1 MNAPTQTTPL
11 RPGWPE
17 AIVAVLV
24 SAVLTIVGMTASI
37 LIPDN
42 AVLLRGHRDFL
53 VAGLAPLIG
62 FAAAVSLRIRDLR
75 PFGFRLTPL
84 GEEAVFRGVL
94 LNFLGR
100 WGSWV
105 AVPLSAAI
113 FALAHGINNV
123 LPMGVPR
130 RDLCRAAAH
139 RDAFDLAC
147 HRRAP
152 KGMLYHGP
160 AELHR
165 GPVVMRSL
173 SHWVQVGAPSAR
185 SAERVQV
192 RVHLVCSRSLICS
205 KSIVSPKPGVWNRSR
220 AYAHSTGISV
230 SLLRLHLKC
239 PW

>member
-1 MNAPTQTTPL
+1 MSDRSATMNAPTQTTPL

-75 PFGFRLTPL
+75 PFGFRRVAPRWILVGVGVALACFLLSWPVSAAFDPLFPAENIQTTYQDAAMASATSLALTVLFGGVLTPL

-123 LPMGVPR
+123 LPM
-130 RDLCRAAAH
+130 
-139 RDAFDLAC
+139 AFLVGICAGLLLTVTRSIWPAIVV
-147 HRRAP
+147 HMVYNSA
-152 KGMLYHGP
+152 GMLYHGL
-160 AELHR
+160 A
-165 GPVVMRSL
+165 S
-173 SHWVQVGAPSAR
+173 
-185 SAERVQV
+185 
-192 RVHLVCSRSLICS
+192 
-205 KSIVSPKPGVWNRSR
+205 
-220 AYAHSTGISV
+220 
-230 SLLRLHLKC
+230 
-239 PW
+239 